1 MFDIGFWELALIGIV
16 SLLVIGPEKMPQ
28 MVKTVGQW
36 VGHMQRIA
44 RDLRREIESEAES
57 EEYKVL
63 NKAFLEEDERLKA
76 MARKP
81 ISGKTGSKEGT
92 HSADTET
99 DGQTSVSRPLN

>member
-28 MVKTVGQW
+28 MIKTVGQW
-36 VGHMQRIA
+36 IGHMQRIA

-63 NKAFLEEDERLKA
+63 NKAFLEEDQRLKA
-76 MARKP
+76 MARKSIDSEP
-81 ISGKTGSKEGT
+81 DSQKETPKTESQEK
-92 HSADTET
+92 A
-99 DGQTSVSRPLN
+99 SRPLN

>member
-28 MVKTVGQW
+28 MVKTAGQW
-36 VGHMQRIA
+36 IGHMQRIA
-44 RDLRREIESEAES
+44 RDLRREIESEADS

-63 NKAFLEEDERLKA
+63 NKSFLEEDQKLKA

-81 ISGKTGSKEGT
+81 IGSETGSKEDAPT
-92 HSADTET
+92 ADTG
-99 DGQTSVSRPLN
+99 GQTDASRPLN

>member
-28 MVKTVGQW
+28 MVKSAGQW
-36 VGHMQRIA
+36 IGHMQRIA
-44 RDLRREIESEAES
+44 RDLRREIESEADS

-63 NKAFLEEDERLKA
+63 NKAFLEEDQRLKA

-81 ISGKTGSKEGT
+81 IGSGPDPEEDAPSQETEGQKM
-92 HSADTET
+92 SP
-99 DGQTSVSRPLN
+99 DG

>member
-28 MVKTVGQW
+28 MIKTVGQW
-36 VGHMQRIA
+36 IGHMQRIA

-63 NKAFLEEDERLKA
+63 NKAFLEEDQRLKA
-76 MARKP
+76 MARKSIDSEP
-81 ISGKTGSKEGT
+81 DSEKKTPKAESQEN
-92 HSADTET
+92 A
-99 DGQTSVSRPLN
+99 SRPLN